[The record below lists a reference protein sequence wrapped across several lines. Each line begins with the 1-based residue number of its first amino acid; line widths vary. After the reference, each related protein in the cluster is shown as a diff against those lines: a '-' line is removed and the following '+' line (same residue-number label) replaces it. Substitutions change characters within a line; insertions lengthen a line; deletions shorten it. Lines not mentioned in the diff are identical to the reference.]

1 MLLLSHRTY
10 KLRWAYFSPIAGW
23 ALHFCLNAKTKQ
35 KNQGSQINTILIFTK
50 PKCGRV
56 ILEQSSKL
64 PGLTK
69 VLLHLKWYLFVGQK
83 HFCGYY
89 YQNLQNIR

>member
-1 MLLLSHRTY
+1 MLLLNPRRQQ
-10 KLRWAYFSPIAGW
+10 LLWPYFSPLAGW
-23 ALHFCLNAKTKQ
+23 ALHFCLDAKTKQ

-56 ILEQSSKL
+56 IFERSSQL

-69 VLLHLKWYLFVGQK
+69 VLFQLK
-83 HFCGYY
+83 
-89 YQNLQNIR
+89 